1 MQQFSDMIS
10 SGRKHLP
17 QAQEMRGCNMAEMLF
32 KVTGG
37 KSSDPALAADY
48 ERAERF
54 DKVRVGDLGIYYR
67 DGLRIRHVSYSE
79 MQRAFIRIQEVN
91 GRFCC
96 GKAVFAYYRLV
107 LVVDGKEWGDI
118 MSEDEKAMDDAL
130 AAIAARS
137 SATAIGFVK

>member
-1 MQQFSDMIS
+1 MMEKTKTEAILHVRKEIPLPCRRGHGRRR
-10 SGRKHLP
+10 SGL
-17 QAQEMRGCNMAEMLF
+17 E
-32 KVTGG
+32 
-37 KSSDPALAADY
+37 
-48 ERAERF
+48 
-54 DKVRVGDLGIYYR
+54 
-67 DGLRIRHVSYSE
+67 
-79 MQRAFIRIQEVN
+79 RAFIRIQEVN

>member
-1 MQQFSDMIS
+1 MSEKKFHSPAGAVTD
-10 SGRKHLP
+10 GAV
-17 QAQEMRGCNMAEMLF
+17 QADFESAAKYDKAFVG
-32 KVTGG
+32 
-37 KSSDPALAADY
+37 ALG
-48 ERAERF
+48 
-54 DKVRVGDLGIYYR
+54 VYYR
-67 DGLRIRHVSYSE
+67 DGFKTKYVPYPALE
-79 MQRAFIRIQEVN
+79 RAFIRIQEVN

-137 SATAIGFVK
+137 SATVIGFVK

>member
-1 MQQFSDMIS
+1 MSEKKFHSPA
-10 SGRKHLP
+10 G
-17 QAQEMRGCNMAEMLF
+17 A
-32 KVTGG
+32 VTGG
-37 KSSDPALAADY
+37 AVQADFESAA
-48 ERAERF
+48 RF
-54 DKVRVGDLGIYYR
+54 DKAFVGALGVYYR
-67 DGLRIRHVSYSE
+67 DGFKTKYVPYPSLE
-79 MQRAFIRIQEVN
+79 RAFIRIQEVN

>member
-1 MQQFSDMIS
+1 MSEKKFHSPAGAVSD
-10 SGRKHLP
+10 GAV
-17 QAQEMRGCNMAEMLF
+17 QADFDSAT
-32 KVTGG
+32 K
-37 KSSDPALAADY
+37 
-48 ERAERF
+48 F
-54 DKVRVGDLGIYYR
+54 DKAFVGALGVYYR
-67 DGLRIRHVSYSE
+67 DGFKTKYVPYPALE
-79 MQRAFIRIQEVN
+79 RAFIRIQEVN

-137 SATAIGFVK
+137 STTAIGFVK

>member
-1 MQQFSDMIS
+1 
-10 SGRKHLP
+10 
-17 QAQEMRGCNMAEMLF
+17 MAEKKF
-32 KVTGG
+32 ASPSGVVT
-37 KSSDPALAADY
+37 DAAVAADFDS
-48 ERAERF
+48 AKVF
-54 DKVRVGDLGIYYR
+54 DKAFVGALGVYYR
-67 DGLRIRHVSYSE
+67 DGFKTKYVPYPALE
-79 MQRAFIRIQEVN
+79 RAFIRIQEVN

-137 SATAIGFVK
+137 STTAIGFVK

>member
-1 MQQFSDMIS
+1 MSEKKFHSPAGAVTD
-10 SGRKHLP
+10 GAV
-17 QAQEMRGCNMAEMLF
+17 QADFESAI
-32 KVTGG
+32 
-37 KSSDPALAADY
+37 
-48 ERAERF
+48 RF
-54 DKVRVGDLGIYYR
+54 DKAFVGALGVYYR
-67 DGLRIRHVSYSE
+67 DGFKTKYVPYPLLE
-79 MQRAFIRIQEVN
+79 RAFIRIQEVN